1 MKLLNKILEKMKKYN
16 NKYADK
22 QSIEILEYTSEPS
35 IDDSCPS
42 MICDDCLRDELRK
55 RDDYSLEPTIDDS
68 YLSMICDDC
77 LRDELRKRDDY
88 RNEKSY

>member
-16 NKYADK
+16 NKYADKYADK

-35 IDDSCPS
+35 IDDSC
-42 MICDDCLRDELRK
+42 
-55 RDDYSLEPTIDDS
+55 
-68 YLSMICDDC
+68 LSMICDDC